1 MQVKEIMS
9 KEACYIEPSTTVKE
23 AAQKMREKDCGFL
36 AIGKE
41 SEGKLSG
48 VITDRDIA
56 IRSVAEG
63 HDPNSTAVEKVQ
75 TPEVLYCFEEDSI
88 EDAAQN
94 MHDNQV
100 YRLIVLN
107 NDSEKRLRGVISLG
121 DIVRHNETRAAE
133 KAAKGISSKQQAA

>member
-1 MQVKEIMS
+1 MKVKEIMS
-9 KEACYIEPSTTVKE
+9 EEACYIEPTTTVKE

-56 IRSVAEG
+56 IRSVAQG
-63 HDPNSTAVEKVQ
+63 HDPANTKVEAVQ
-75 TPEVLYCFEEDSI
+75 TPEVLYCFEDDNI
-88 EDAAQN
+88 DDAAQN

-107 NDSEKRLRGVISLG
+107 NENEKQLCGVVTLG
-121 DIVRHNETRAAE
+121 DIVRNDETRAAE

>member
-9 KEACYIEPSTTVKE
+9 TEVCYIEPATTVKE
-23 AAQKMREKDCGFL
+23 AAQQMREKDCGFL

-63 HDPNSTAVEKVQ
+63 HDPAIATVEKVQ
-75 TPEVLYCFEEDSI
+75 TPEVLYCFEDDSAQ
-88 EDAAQN
+88 DAAEN
-94 MHDNQV
+94 MRNNQV

-107 NDSEKRLRGVISLG
+107 SKDEKRLSGVVTLG
-121 DIVRHNETRAAE
+121 DIVRHDETRTAE
-133 KAAKGISSKQQAA
+133 KAAKGISSKQQVA